1 MSKKNEK
8 LKGLT
13 EQRANLQNQMQS
25 LTDTAEAETRAFTE
39 EEASQFDTIEGRI
52 RALDETIDRLQRAQT
67 MANTEQDDG
76 ASPADPDARA
86 QTIEQAERRAFEAYL
101 RGREIDAQTR
111 ADSNWTTSANGAV
124 IPSTIANKI
133 IDKVKDICPVFQM
146 ATHYDI
152 GGTVSIPY
160 YDETSGT
167 ISCSYASEFTEL
179 TGSSGK
185 FGSIELTGYLAG
197 ALSKIPKS
205 LINNSQFDIVSFV
218 VNKMAEKVAAWIE
231 KELLNGTSSKVAG
244 LSGVTQKVTAASA
257 TAVTADELIDLQESI
272 PDAYQGSAV
281 FVMNRA
287 TRAAIRKLKDSDGDF
302 LLNRDLSSQWN
313 YTLLGKPV
321 YCSDNM
327 PTMAAGKTAIYYGDL
342 SGLAVKVSENPE
354 IQILLERYAA
364 EHAVG
369 VITWLELDSKVENAQ
384 KIAALTMKAS

>member
-13 EQRANLQNQMQS
+13 EQRANLQNQLQS

-39 EEASQFDTIEGRI
+39 EEASQFDTIEGQI

-76 ASPADPDARA
+76 ANPADPDSRA
-86 QTIEQAERRAFEAYL
+86 QTVEQAEHRAFEAYL

-133 IDKVKDICPVFQM
+133 VDKVKDICPVFQM

-167 ISCSYASEFTEL
+167 ISCAYASEFTEL

-185 FGSIELTGYLAG
+185 FSSIELTGYLAG

-244 LSGVTQKVTAASA
+244 LSGVTKKVTAASA